1 MIKAKEKKCKGLG
14 IAFGYGCGKLTIHR
28 INGLG
33 KMCGCYSDWLLNS
46 ENGKIKMQKSIIK
59 AKAVVKK
66 IESKKSVEQ
75 KNKIRENI
83 TNWKNKLQT
92 EVQLIARLIDKD
104 LTCLARGKFGKMAGG
119 HIFSKGGHSQMR
131 FNLHNIHRQSFASN
145 NCQNDDGLLREMLSI
160 EYGNEYLEFI
170 KSLRKYDVPKKTDKE
185 YQELYYNALEVTKTL
200 KKADKTYSLKER
212 IELRNELNLKIGLYS
227 ETQSNFNYG
236 K

>member
-1 MIKAKEKKCKGLG
+1 MKQPKQKNCIECGKLFNQYNSLVRVCSTECAIKVAKVKVKKEVSKQWQKEKK
-14 IAFGYGCGKLTIHR
+14 
-28 INGLG
+28 
-33 KMCGCYSDWLLNS
+33 
-46 ENGKIKMQKSIIK
+46 EIK
-59 AKAVVKK
+59 
-66 IESKKSVEQ
+66 
-75 KNKIRENI
+75 ENI

-104 LTCLARGKFGKMAGG
+104 LPCLARGKFGKMAGG

-145 NCQNDDGLLREMLSI
+145 NCQNDDGLLREMLEL

-170 KSLRKYDVPKKTDKE
+170 KSLRKFDVPKKSNKE

-200 KKADKTYSLKER
+200 KKANKTYSLKQR
-212 IELRNELNLKIGLYS
+212 IELRNELNIKIGLYNES
-227 ETQSNFNYG
+227 QCIF

>member
-1 MIKAKEKKCKGLG
+1 MSRCKHCKTKFDTKYFNQKFCLSDDECIKAFNESVKLAKEK
-14 IAFGYGCGKLTIHR
+14 
-28 INGLG
+28 
-33 KMCGCYSDWLLNS
+33 
-46 ENGKIKMQKSIIK
+46 QK
-59 AKAVVKK
+59 AKQWQKEKK
-66 IESKKSVEQ
+66 EIKEKL
-75 KNKIRENI
+75 

-145 NCQNDDGLLREMLSI
+145 NCQNDDGLLREMLEK

-170 KSLRKYDVPKKTDKE
+170 KSLRKYDVPNKTNKE

-227 ETQSNFNYG
+227 ETQSVFNND
-236 K
+236 